1 MTTTIHPKFFKNNC
15 PCMHE
20 RMNEWIQSN
29 LMGASFIH
37 RTERPDD
44 DDDDRTKNAT

>member
-1 MTTTIHPKFFKNNC
+1 
-15 PCMHE
+15 MHE
-20 RMNEWIQSN
+20 RMNGSN

-44 DDDDRTKNAT
+44 DDDDDDRTKNST

>member
-1 MTTTIHPKFFKNNC
+1 
-15 PCMHE
+15 
-20 RMNEWIQSN
+20 MNGSN

-44 DDDDRTKNAT
+44 DDDDDDDRTKNST